1 MVCCV
6 ELRSSL
12 SVKGVTLT
20 RTASRLT
27 AARPL
32 RRVARALRQPWRS
45 AAAGVLVCV
54 TSILLA
60 ACSAAFPKT
69 LEAGGPWQ
77 AGVGDGPPAA
87 STLMPSTAMSVLT
100 STAPDAL
107 TVAVAGR
114 LFSSAPVVV
123 VAADTGKAL
132 SAAKKAAVAAH
143 APLLLS
149 TATVSAQLLTEIRH
163 LRARDV
169 LAVGL
174 AAAKLSPRLPGVH
187 VVTRAAKLPP
197 TGAATAQ
204 LNGVVILVNRAATTQ
219 WAVSASTTTAE
230 VAGAMV

>member
-20 RTASRLT
+20 RTTSRLT
-27 AARPL
+27 APRPL
-32 RRVARALRQPWRS
+32 RRVARALRQPGRS
-45 AAAGVLVCV
+45 AAAGVLVCA

-60 ACSAAFPKT
+60 ACSAFPKT
-69 LEAGGPWQ
+69 LQAGGPWQ
-77 AGVGDGPPAA
+77 AGAGDGPPAA
-87 STLMPSTAMSVLT
+87 STLMPSTAMSVLA

-132 SAAKKAAVAAH
+132 SAAKKAAEAAH

-149 TATVSAQLLTEIRH
+149 T
-163 LRARDV
+163 
-169 LAVGL
+169 
-174 AAAKLSPRLPGVH
+174 
-187 VVTRAAKLPP
+187 
-197 TGAATAQ
+197 
-204 LNGVVILVNRAATTQ
+204 
-219 WAVSASTTTAE
+219 
-230 VAGAMV
+230 